1 MNDSARRVVLL
12 ARPGAARDRMREAL
26 DLAGANIVLEADPAT
41 GDQAAVLAAQPE
53 AALVML
59 ADSVEASV
67 RSLESRDEPAI
78 RAMVSRIIDERVAD
92 GQFDECDLTFRDL
105 ERIKDAFVAQQRVD
119 SKHADL
125 RADS

>member
-1 MNDSARRVVLL
+1 
-12 ARPGAARDRMREAL
+12 
-26 DLAGANIVLEADPAT
+26 
-41 GDQAAVLAAQPE
+41 
-53 AALVML
+53 ML

-105 ERIKDAFVAQQRVD
+105 EKIKDAFVAQLLGMYHTRIAYPQNTVVELESR
-119 SKHADL
+119 
-125 RADS
+125 RAQAAGGGDRPGS